1 MIKPFTIGIEK
12 EEKSSGFIPD
22 FSKNID
28 TPIFAS
34 EQDTSTTKKKRRS
47 SKKDQ
52 GPLFTSPS
60 HMIQAGESFV
70 ENDKS
75 SSKREL
81 SIMESNE
88 PIDKKYTETNNILRS
103 AIVQLDNSMA
113 QVQEDID
120 YVRHSKTLRNKYQY
134 LSLLQGS
141 MGSMIANKIAAAREL
156 NNTIAKCTDFEVK
169 RYKETRA
176 AAAANNDDDQ
186 RVMEMYRAFVNT
198 PVSSNPF
205 PNISQMAVGGSHI
218 VATSIGNQDDNYSSY
233 INNMTPQQQTMYLE
247 DNPNIKQ
254 VVVYNQETG
263 ARYFDVI
270 DMTTGQSIPN
280 AEKHD
285 MMFLEDVTID
295 LKNRIA
301 RNVNIGETYPLVV
314 VGEPIMQEY

>member
-1 MIKPFTIGIEK
+1 MIKPFTIEVEK
-12 EEKSSGFIPD
+12 ENTGFMPD
-22 FSKNID
+22 FTKNID
-28 TPIFAS
+28 APIFVS
-34 EQDTSTTKKKRRS
+34 DSDGSGSLKKKKKS

-52 GPLFTSPS
+52 GSLFTSPS
-60 HMIQAGESFV
+60 HMTQAGESFI
-70 ENDKS
+70 EKDND
-75 SSKREL
+75 KREL

-103 AIVQLDNSMA
+103 AIIQLDNSMA

-141 MGSMIANKIAAAREL
+141 MGTMIANKISAAREL
-156 NNTIAKCTDFEVK
+156 NNTIAKCTDFELK
-169 RYKETRA
+169 KYKEIKA
-176 AAAANNDDDQ
+176 SAAANVDDDQ
-186 RVMEMYRAFVNT
+186 RIMEMYKAFVNT

-205 PNISQMAVGGSHI
+205 PNVSQMAVGGSPI
-218 VATSIGNQDDNYSSY
+218 MATSIGNQDDNFTAYV
-233 INNMTPQQQTMYLE
+233 NNMTPQQQTMYLE

-270 DMTTGQSIPN
+270 DITTGQSIPN

>member
-1 MIKPFTIGIEK
+1 MIKPFTIEVEK
-12 EEKSSGFIPD
+12 EESSGFMPD
-22 FSKNID
+22 FTKNID
-28 TPIFAS
+28 APIFVS
-34 EQDTSTTKKKRRS
+34 DSDGSGSLKKKKKS

-52 GPLFTSPS
+52 GSLFTSPS
-60 HMIQAGESFV
+60 HMTQAGESFI
-70 ENDKS
+70 EKDND
-75 SSKREL
+75 KREL

-103 AIVQLDNSMA
+103 AIIQLDNSMA

-141 MGSMIANKIAAAREL
+141 MGTMIANKISAAREL
-156 NNTIAKCTDFEVK
+156 NNTIAKCTDFELK
-169 RYKETRA
+169 KYKEIKA
-176 AAAANNDDDQ
+176 SAAANVDDDQ
-186 RVMEMYRAFVNT
+186 RIMEMYKAFVNT

-205 PNISQMAVGGSHI
+205 PNVSQMAVGGSPI
-218 VATSIGNQDDNYSSY
+218 MAAPIGNQDDNFTAYV
-233 INNMTPQQQTMYLE
+233 NNMTPQQQTMYLE

-270 DMTTGQSIPN
+270 DITTGQSIPN
-280 AEKHD
+280 AENHD
-285 MMFLEDVTID
+285 MMFLEDVTLD
-295 LKNRIA
+295 LKNSIA
-301 RNVNIGETYPLVV
+301 RNVNIGVTYPLVV